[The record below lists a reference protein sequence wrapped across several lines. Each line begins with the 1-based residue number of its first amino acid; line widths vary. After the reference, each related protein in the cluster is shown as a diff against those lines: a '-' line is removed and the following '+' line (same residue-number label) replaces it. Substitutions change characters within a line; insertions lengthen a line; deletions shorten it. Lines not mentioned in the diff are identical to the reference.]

1 MFKFFNKKGNEVV
14 TKKMNDRLDDVEN
27 KLIQISLD
35 LKGIARALDRI
46 NDTIAEYFEEEEF
59 LGEIGEDS

>member
-1 MFKFFNKKGNEVV
+1 MFQLFDKKENEVV

-27 KLIQISLD
+27 TLIQISLD

-46 NDTIAEYFEEEEF
+46 NDTIVEYFEEEEF
-59 LGEIGEDS
+59 LGEIGEDN